1 VSRTKKISYA
11 RRQVVFAR
19 DGYKCCYC
27 GKVASDFA
35 VKTLGVKKRLCVIPR
50 DENGEFEIDH
60 IVPYVETQD
69 NSINNLA
76 TSCWK
81 CNNSKRDKRWD
92 IPRNFP
98 YMKLDFGGEI

>member
-1 VSRTKKISYA
+1 MKRTKKISQA

-27 GKVASDFA
+27 GKKATEFS
-35 VKTLGVKKRLCVIPR
+35 VKTLGTEKRLCVIPC

-60 IVPYVETQD
+60 IIPYSETQD

-76 TSCWK
+76 TACWK
-81 CNNSKRDKRWD
+81 CNHNKSNRKWGLTK
-92 IPRNFP
+92 NFP
-98 YMKLDFGGEI
+98 YMKLDFTNL